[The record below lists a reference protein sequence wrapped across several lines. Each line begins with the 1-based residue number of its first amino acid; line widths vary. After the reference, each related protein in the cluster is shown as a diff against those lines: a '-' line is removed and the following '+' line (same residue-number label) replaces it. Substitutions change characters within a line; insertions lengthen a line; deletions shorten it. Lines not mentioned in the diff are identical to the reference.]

1 MKNRRRLASVL
12 AAAAALTVLL
22 AQTAL
27 AGSWNWNSEKDKW
40 WYLDDQNTYPVNGW
54 EWIDGKCYRFDEEGF
69 LYTDTVT
76 PEGLTVNADG
86 AWTINGV
93 VQEMETVLKESSPKQ
108 ETVVVETA
116 AETQPA
122 ETTAAATSLG
132 STEATTAQANTE
144 TKVVLKGIVD
154 LVPHSEIIE
163 HVKPILA
170 EKGITIEL
178 VATAADSTTNER
190 LNSGEIDFNYFQ
202 HLPYLESENQ
212 ANGYKL
218 VSVGGIHIEPI
229 TAYSDKYDSTEKIPE
244 NAVVAIPNDGTNEY
258 RALRILEENGFI
270 ILDTKAKD
278 SLSASVKD
286 ITEYKKQIK
295 IVEIDSAQI
304 IPTKADYDFFITNT
318 NKALEAGITSNKL
331 FSEGKDSPYANII
344 AVKEQDKDNPA
355 IKTLIEVLLSEE
367 TQKWIAEKYNGAV
380 IPVIDGK

>member
-1 MKNRRRLASVL
+1 MKNTLVKKIFSTITLGALALSLASC
-12 AAAAALTVLL
+12 AA
-22 AQTAL
+22 
-27 AGSWNWNSEKDKW
+27 K
-40 WYLDDQNTYPVNGW
+40 
-54 EWIDGKCYRFDEEGF
+54 
-69 LYTDTVT
+69 
-76 PEGLTVNADG
+76 
-86 AWTINGV
+86 
-93 VQEMETVLKESSPKQ
+93 
-108 ETVVVETA
+108 
-116 AETQPA
+116 PA
-122 ETTAAATSLG
+122 ETTSAATTQG
-132 STEATTAQANTE
+132 STAAETAQANTE

-218 VSVGGIHIEPI
+218 VSAGGIHIEPI
-229 TAYSDKYDSTEKIPE
+229 TAYSDKYDSVDKIPD

-270 ILDTKAKD
+270 VLDPKAKD

-318 NKALEAGITSNKL
+318 NKALEAGITSTKL

-344 AVKEQDKDNPA
+344 AVKEKDAENPA
-355 IKTLIEVLLSEE
+355 VKALVEALLSKE
-367 TQKWIAEKYNGAV
+367 TQQWIAEKYNGAV
-380 IPVIDGK
+380 IPVIDIGK